1 MNEPTPI
8 PPETAPPAPAAA
20 VPPST
25 TPAADGSAAP
35 PPRHAE
41 AKATLLLLALVLLL
55 AGSVFFVLYAR
66 GAFEPTQD
74 LVLVAEDS
82 EGVVVGMDLTFSG
95 FPIGRVRRIELAP
108 NGNAR
113 ILIDVPR
120 KDAHWL
126 RTSSVFTLV
135 RGLVGNTAIR
145 AYSGILTDPPLPPG
159 AERKVLL
166 GDAAAEIPQLMSAAK
181 ELLQNLSRLSASDS
195 ALAGSLANV
204 QALTEKL
211 GGPRGALGTLMGNEA
226 DAQRVVAL
234 LQSSQQLLTRLDGL
248 AQRLDG
254 LAGKAD
260 AQVFGDAGLVRDTQ
274 AAVKQ
279 MNELLAEAR
288 QALKKV
294 DGVLAEA
301 QTIATNARVASTDL
315 GALRAEVEASL
326 RKVEQLVNDIN
337 RRWPFKRD
345 TELKLP

>member
-1 MNEPTPI
+1 MNEPAPA
-8 PPETAPPAPAAA
+8 PPEPAL
-20 VPPST
+20 
-25 TPAADGSAAP
+25 P

-41 AKATLLLLALVLLL
+41 TKATLLLLALLLLL

-95 FPIGRVRRIELAP
+95 FAIGRVRRIELAP

-166 GDAAAEIPQLMSAAK
+166 GDATAEIPQLVSAAK
-181 ELLQNLSRLSASDS
+181 ELLQNLSRLSAADS
-195 ALAGSLANV
+195 PLAGSLANV
-204 QALTEKL
+204 QALTERL
-211 GGPRGALGTLMGNEA
+211 NGPRGALGTLMGNEA
-226 DAQRVVAL
+226 DAQRVVTL

-260 AQVFGDAGLVRDTQ
+260 AQVFGEAGLMRDTQ

-288 QALKKV
+288 GALKKV

-301 QTIATNARVASTDL
+301 QAVAANARVASTDL